1 MLYGVCYNI
10 VFLYMTPLLCGIVND
25 EACVGMYLYAYITV
39 IIAHKYCMRVSM
51 ENEIKLHNFFKPC
64 KHTYT
69 G

>member
-1 MLYGVCYNI
+1 
-10 VFLYMTPLLCGIVND
+10 MTPLLCGIVND

-64 KHTYT
+64 RHTYT